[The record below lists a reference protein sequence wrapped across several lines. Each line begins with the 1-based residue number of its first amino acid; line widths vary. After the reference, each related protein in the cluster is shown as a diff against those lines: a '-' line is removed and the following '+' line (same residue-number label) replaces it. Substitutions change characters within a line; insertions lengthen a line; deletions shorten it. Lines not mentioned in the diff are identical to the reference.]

1 MTENVATGPEAD
13 FNYALQ
19 LLRNSQAE
27 GDIRAH
33 TEIQPGI
40 ALHADPALHV
50 SGRWRSPAGRL
61 LELEATPGGEGGW
74 FGLHMDLG
82 TLSLSQAGLIGIAC
96 RGISPSIEAVR
107 ACIRSGRSE
116 GGFDDCFFPKRIL
129 THPEA
134 ASHLD
139 ALQISLQQDLPPEA
153 PWRELIL
160 FLPLH
165 SFRLDLHDLRLFAV

>member
-1 MTENVATGPEAD
+1 MTDNVATGPEAD

-19 LLRNSQAE
+19 LLRSSQAE
-27 GDIRAH
+27 GDIREH
-33 TEIQPGI
+33 IQIQPGI
-40 ALHADPALHV
+40 ALHTDPALKAR
-50 SGRWRSPAGRL
+50 GKWRSPAGRL
-61 LELEATPGGEGGW
+61 FELDVTAESEGSW

-82 TLSLSQAGLIGIAC
+82 GINLSQAGLIGIAC
-96 RGISPSIEAVR
+96 RGTSPSIEAVR

-129 THPEA
+129 THPESS
-134 ASHLD
+134 SHLD
-139 ALQISLQQDLPPEA
+139 ALQISQQLNLPPEA

-165 SFRLDLHDLRLFAV
+165 SFRLDLHDLRLFIV